1 MTLWKAYRCLT
12 RIAGATHAQ
21 AAKIGGMPVF
31 YATEGS
37 RALIDK
43 GFTDLGVDRI
53 TANTMTVNSGPG
65 T

>member
-1 MTLWKAYRCLT
+1 MPYADRWRNPRAGGQDRRHACLL
-12 RIAGATHAQ
+12 RH
-21 AAKIGGMPVF
+21 
-31 YATEGS
+31 TEGS